1 MSEKQQKPKPDD
13 ITTKAGR
20 ARLAIQKEP
29 HWLKLSRGAF
39 LGYRRGPDTWIARY
53 RDRLGKQH
61 FTSLGQSDDYSAV
74 RKRAELW
81 CQQLGAAAPATI
93 ASAKSGTVQDAL
105 DAYLLHLRR
114 SGRGKAAEIAE
125 SKFGSCIAHD
135 VIAGRRLFDCT
146 NEDFEQWRERIKV
159 DRHGRAL
166 LPQTVNRYVGAVT
179 AALNYAVTLGGHTG
193 NPIAWALTKL
203 PTVSLTQG
211 QISDEEAAVYISKQE
226 RARLL
231 KNAEPALQLYLRA
244 LYASGARPSEIAN
257 AYVRDYDAAQN
268 TLTLRMLKG
277 RPARMRA
284 RIVELMP
291 DDAKLFKD
299 LAKGKAANQFLLLDE
314 NGMQWT
320 RHHWALGIRTAIAY
334 ANASA
339 TPSQLLQK
347 EISAY
352 SFRHSRIS
360 ELLQVYKIDA
370 VTVARQTGTSLAM
383 MERYYWKFIPSSA
396 RDQFSK
402 SDAA

>member
-1 MSEKQQKPKPDD
+1 MSEKQQKTKPID

-20 ARLAIQKEP
+20 ARLAAQREP
-29 HWLKLSRGAF
+29 YWAKLSRGAF
-39 LGYRRGPDTWIARY
+39 IGFRRGPDTWIARY

-61 FTSLGQSDDYSAV
+61 FTSLGQTDDYAAV
-74 RKRAELW
+74 RQRAELW
-81 CQQLGAAAPATI
+81 CQQLGAAAPSTI
-93 ASAKSGTVQDAL
+93 TAAKSGTVQDAL
-105 DAYLLHLRR
+105 DSYLTHLRR
-114 SGRGKAAEIAE
+114 SGRGKAAEIAD
-125 SKFGSCIAHD
+125 SKFGTCIAHD
-135 VIAGRRLFDCT
+135 VLAGKRLFDCT
-146 NEDFEQWRERIKV
+146 NEDFQQWRERLKV
-159 DRHGRAL
+159 DKHGREL
-166 LPQTVNRYVGAVT
+166 LPQTVNRYVAAVT

-193 NPIAWALTKL
+193 NPVAWSFVKL
-203 PTVSLTQG
+203 PTESLTLG
-211 QISDEEAAVYISKQE
+211 TISDEEAAVYISNNE

-257 AYVRDYDAAQN
+257 AYVRDYDASQN

-284 RIVELMP
+284 RLVELQP
-291 DDAKLFKD
+291 DDAKLFKE
-299 LAKGKAANQFLLLDE
+299 LVKGKAPNQLLVLDE
-314 NGMQWT
+314 NGAPWT
-320 RHHWALGIRTAIAY
+320 RHKWALGIRAAIRY

-339 TPSQLLQK
+339 KPDQLLQN

-383 MERYYWKFIPSSA
+383 MERYYWKFIPSSVRA
-396 RDQFSK
+396 QINK